1 MNRGM
6 DRWIDINSKDCVARQ
21 GSKNYYLVSIQI
33 LINLIKTGLSGKF
46 WRKYV
51 KWKLKHE
58 ENTNNDSQDFHQ
70 TLENYLPS
78 DLH

>member
-1 MNRGM
+1 M
-6 DRWIDINSKDCVARQ
+6 DRHKFKGLCCKAGVQKLLFSINPNFDQSY
-21 GSKNYYLVSIQI
+21 KNWSI
-33 LINLIKTGLSGKF
+33 GKF